1 MLRKK
6 SALSVSFTT
15 LHISS
20 FMCTAVC
27 YRGPVVQITISEAE
41 SQGPLVRILRSLLS
55 FFLFI
60 SLLLF
65 VSVLFHLF
73 IIIIIIFFSLCILF
87 MIFPLLVRGVR
98 VGRLCRVMQEPA
110 VLAAVG

>member
-1 MLRKK
+1 M
-6 SALSVSFTT
+6 S
-15 LHISS
+15 
-20 FMCTAVC
+20 TAVC

-41 SQGPLVRILRSLLS
+41 SQGSLVRILRSLLS

-65 VSVLFHLF
+65 VSISFHLF
-73 IIIIIIFFSLCILF
+73 IIIIIIFSLCILI

-98 VGRLCRVMQEPA
+98 VGRLCWVGQEPA